1 MVKDSLDKLALDL
14 EKIQFLEEP
23 PDGISFLLLADMYGV
38 VYPSYP
44 TTTRGSK
51 SLGLQVI
58 SASTVGVPALAQDLF
73 YFEITSQVP
82 EELSKHVLSSN
93 EAQANWYRKLLEAWK
108 NAKLPPKTTEE
119 AARLV
124 TQTLKKN
131 QQADVEGLLAF
142 YGLDLKEI
150 QFFKEP
156 PEGVS
161 LLLLVDMHGIVY
173 PRFLYGHWFNPN
185 ATRDSELVWPLVVSG
200 PAVGVPVLAQDLF
213 YFEITSQVPEVLGKH
228 VVSSNKAQTNWYRE
242 LLEAWKEAK
251 PPPKTTEEAARL
263 VIQTL
268 KKNQQAEVEGLL
280 AFYGLGLEV
289 IPFFEEPLDGTSLL
303 LLVDMHGIVYPRFL
317 YGHCFSSA
325 TIGNSESLGPQ
336 VVSSSTVGVPALAK
350 DLFYFE
356 ITSEVPKGLHKHV
369 VSSKKAQAKWYR
381 KLLEAW
387 KEAKPPPKTTEEAAR
402 LVSQTFKK
410 NQHAVVV
417 GLLAFYGLDLK
428 GIQFFEEPPGDISLF
443 LLVDLH
449 GIVYPRF
456 LYGHCFNSTIT
467 KDSETLRPQIISGPA
482 LGVSALA
489 QDLFYF
495 EITSQVPEGLGNHVV
510 SSNNARAY
518 CYRSQKRYRKLLEAW
533 KQAKSPP
540 KTREEAARL
549 VILTLKKNR
558 QADVEGLLA
567 FYGLP
572 LPHALIQLSTEIHT
586 SWPEGVQFELH
597 TLPVHA
603 KAVGDGDGMTVYVS
617 TADPRESGS
626 IPSAVL
632 LAAAQRSK
640 ARAGKDYTTADA
652 LHLKIT
658 DSGYRVINH
667 QNQEILARK
676 YRLRLMGIDAP
687 EMSMPYG
694 DEAKEE
700 LVNLV
705 QGKCLRV
712 LVYGED
718 KYGRTIG
725 DVYCNGIFVQEEMLK
740 KGFAWHHKVYDKR
753 PEFAAWEKEAQAK
766 QVGLWA
772 SPNPEKPWEW
782 KQNNKREDS

>member
-1 MVKDSLDKLALDL
+1 MVKDSIDKLALDL
-14 EKIQFLEEP
+14 ERIQFLEEP
-23 PDGISFLLLADMYGV
+23 LDGISFLLLADMYGV

-44 TTTRGSK
+44 TITRGFK

-82 EELSKHVLSSN
+82 EELSKHV
-93 EAQANWYRKLLEAWK
+93 
-108 NAKLPPKTTEE
+108 
-119 AARLV
+119 
-124 TQTLKKN
+124 
-131 QQADVEGLLAF
+131 
-142 YGLDLKEI
+142 
-150 QFFKEP
+150 
-156 PEGVS
+156 
-161 LLLLVDMHGIVY
+161 
-173 PRFLYGHWFNPN
+173 
-185 ATRDSELVWPLVVSG
+185 
-200 PAVGVPVLAQDLF
+200 
-213 YFEITSQVPEVLGKH
+213 
-228 VVSSNKAQTNWYRE
+228 VSSNKAQANWYRE
-242 LLEAWKEAK
+242 LLEAWKDAK
-251 PPPKTTEEAARL
+251 PPPTTTEEAARL

-280 AFYGLGLEV
+280 AFYGL
-289 IPFFEEPLDGTSLL
+289 
-303 LLVDMHGIVYPRFL
+303 
-317 YGHCFSSA
+317 
-325 TIGNSESLGPQ
+325 
-336 VVSSSTVGVPALAK
+336 
-350 DLFYFE
+350 
-356 ITSEVPKGLHKHV
+356 
-369 VSSKKAQAKWYR
+369 
-381 KLLEAW
+381 
-387 KEAKPPPKTTEEAAR
+387 
-402 LVSQTFKK
+402 
-410 NQHAVVV
+410 
-417 GLLAFYGLDLK
+417 
-428 GIQFFEEPPGDISLF
+428 
-443 LLVDLH
+443 
-449 GIVYPRF
+449 
-456 LYGHCFNSTIT
+456 
-467 KDSETLRPQIISGPA
+467 
-482 LGVSALA
+482 
-489 QDLFYF
+489 
-495 EITSQVPEGLGNHVV
+495 
-510 SSNNARAY
+510 
-518 CYRSQKRYRKLLEAW
+518 
-533 KQAKSPP
+533 
-540 KTREEAARL
+540 
-549 VILTLKKNR
+549 
-558 QADVEGLLA
+558 
-567 FYGLP
+567 P
-572 LPHALIQLSTEIHT
+572 LPHALIQLSAEIHT

-617 TADPRESGS
+617 TADPRESGR
-626 IPSAVL
+626 IPSEVL
-632 LAAAQRSK
+632 LATAQRSK

-725 DVYCNGIFVQEEMLK
+725 DVYCNGIFVQEAMLK

-782 KQNNKREDS
+782 KQNNRREDS